1 MKAKPLLKA
10 LVLSGGEG
18 TRMRPLTHTIPKQ
31 LIPVANKPTIFY
43 IMEQISSLGIKDVGV
58 VISPRTGELV
68 KKSLGDGGR
77 WHFNITYI
85 LQDKPAGLAHAVW
98 VAGDFLGNHPFLM
111 FLGDNLVKPGF
122 EEMLGTFADGR
133 CDAGVLIKPVSEPER
148 FGVAIVDKHFN
159 ILRLVEKP
167 RDPASNYALVGVY
180 LFNENIHKAIRE
192 ITPSARGELEIT
204 DAIQRL
210 LETGGNVTARVQEG
224 WWFDTGC
231 KEDLLE
237 ANSVLLDERCTR
249 RIEGGVDDKSHV
261 EGRVETGLGSSIY
274 DSVVLGP
281 VVLGEGVT
289 VKNSHIGPYCSIGK
303 NCTLEEVRVENSIIL
318 DDSVF
323 GMVYLKESLVG
334 RHCRIKGNSAIEAA
348 VTLNLGD
355 WSEIGPAVVSHRNTG
370 LTKGGQRSGDTPS

>member
-1 MKAKPLLKA
+1 MKTKPLLKA

-18 TRMRPLTHTIPKQ
+18 TRMRPLTHAIPKQ

-43 IMEQISSLGIKDVGV
+43 IMEQISAMGVKDVGV
-58 VISPRTGELV
+58 VISPRTGELL
-68 KKSLGDGGR
+68 KESLGDGGR
-77 WHFNITYI
+77 WHVNITYI
-85 LQDKPAGLAHAVW
+85 LQDKPAGLAHAVS
-98 VAGDFLGNHPFLM
+98 VAGDFLGSNPFLM
-111 FLGDNLVKPGF
+111 FLGDNLIRPGF
-122 EEMLGTFADGR
+122 EEMLAAFDGEKY
-133 CDAGVLIKPVSEPER
+133 DAGVLLKPVSEPER

-167 RDPASNYALVGVY
+167 RDPVSNYALVGVY
-180 LFNENIHKAIRE
+180 LFNEKIHKAIRE

-210 LETGGNVTARVQEG
+210 LETGGHVTARVQGG

-237 ANSVLLDERCTR
+237 ANSVILDERCTR
-249 RIEGGVDDKSHV
+249 RIEGGVDDKSCV
-261 EGRVETGLGSSIY
+261 EGRVETGPGSSIF
-274 DSVVLGP
+274 DSVVVGP

-303 NCTLEEVRVENSIIL
+303 NCILEGARVENSIIM
-318 DDSVF
+318 DDSHVVDR
-323 GMVYLKESLVG
+323 VYLKESLVG
-334 RHCRIKGNSAIEAA
+334 RHCRITGNRAIEAA

-355 WSEIGPAVVSHRNTG
+355 WSEIGPAKISHRDTG
-370 LTKGGQRSGDTPS
+370 FTEGG